1 MTRATLA
8 GAWPGS
14 DPVAAAR
21 DVLNALGHPH
31 QPPLPEL
38 PGRGPGSDP
47 IGRTAALLEGLAV
60 DLQPHGWRLV
70 AEPGM
75 DRRRAASAL
84 RSDVNALTDVA
95 GEAGIVLEELVV
107 RVTGPMSLAAG
118 LWLPGGERSLSDS
131 GARRDVVQSLAAG
144 LGEWVGTLRTALGP
158 ARLTVV
164 LDEPDAAAVLSG
176 ALPTASGYRTVRSI
190 PRSEVRQGWTSV
202 AESVLEAG
210 AAGVVY
216 APGRTGA
223 GEDWDWGQ
231 LALLAAEAL
240 PAAGTGRA
248 PGPDHVPGAAPGQAA
263 EHEKQE
269 KQEKQDQDDAGRGLV
284 LPLAPLEGAGADPAR
299 WEVIAGWA
307 EAGRTVTLRLPR
319 PVTAHH
325 PGTGGDSGSADSA
338 VSAVNPAPAERPY
351 RSTAVAIART
361 WSRIGLD
368 PELLSRLVLAA
379 PDLSA
384 QTRHAAN
391 RTVAATVAAAEEL
404 DRIRQDGGL

>member
-8 GAWPGS
+8 GAWPGA

-75 DRRRAASAL
+75 DRRRAVSAL

-95 GEAGIVLEELVV
+95 GEAGIALEELVV

-131 GARRDVVQSLAAG
+131 GARRDVAQSLAAG
-144 LGEWVGTLRTALGP
+144 LGEWIRSLRTALGP
-158 ARLTVV
+158 ARLTVL

-190 PRSEVRQGWTSV
+190 PRSEVRQGWTTV

-210 AAGVVY
+210 AAGVVF

-223 GEDWDWGQ
+223 VQDWDWGR

-248 PGPDHVPGAAPGQAA
+248 TDPDPTRAAPGQA
-263 EHEKQE
+263 EGQDEQE
-269 KQEKQDQDDAGRGLV
+269 DQEQDDTGRGLA
-284 LPLAPLEGAGADPAR
+284 LPLAPLEGAGADPRR
-299 WEVIAGWA
+299 WEVISGWV

-319 PVTAHH
+319 PVTATHAGSGA
-325 PGTGGDSGSADSA
+325 GTGPA
-338 VSAVNPAPAERPY
+338 VTSMTAERPY

-384 QTRHAAN
+384 ETRHAAN
-391 RTVAATVAAAEEL
+391 RTVAGTVTAAEEL

>member
-8 GAWPGS
+8 GAWPGA

-38 PGRGPGSDP
+38 PARGPGSDP
-47 IGRTAALLEGLAV
+47 VGRTAALLEGLAV

-75 DRRRAASAL
+75 DRRRAVSAL

-107 RVTGPMSLAAG
+107 RVAGPMSLAAG

-144 LGEWVGTLRTALGP
+144 LGEWIRSLRTALGP
-158 ARLTVV
+158 ARLTVL

-190 PRSEVRQGWTSV
+190 PRSEVRQGWTTV

-223 GEDWDWGQ
+223 GQDWDWGQ

-240 PAAGTGRA
+240 PSGGPAA
-248 PGPDHVPGAAPGQAA
+248 D
-263 EHEKQE
+263 QE
-269 KQEKQDQDDAGRGLV
+269 GKEGKEAQEDKEQDDAGRGLA
-284 LPLAPLEGAGADPAR
+284 LPLAPLEGAGADARR
-299 WEVIAGWA
+299 WEVIAGWV
-307 EAGRTVTLRLPR
+307 EAGRTVTLRLPH
-319 PVTAHH
+319 PVTATR
-325 PGTGGDSGSADSA
+325 PGTGADTGPA
-338 VSAVNPAPAERPY
+338 VAPPTHRPY

-391 RTVAATVAAAEEL
+391 QTVAAIVTAAEEL